1 MAEDN
6 KELINTLM
14 GMLGDNPE
22 EKIAEVL
29 SGLNIEKDSPT
40 VSYKEENGTGELEA
54 LLKIGNLF
62 SEISTEDNRACLL
75 NALKPFL
82 SEDKRPKVDSA
93 IKLLRLAKIA
103 EAAGK
108 TDILK
113 NFKL

>member
-1 MAEDN
+1 MADDS

-22 EKIAEVL
+22 EKIASVL
-29 SGLNIEKDSPT
+29 SGLNTEKDSP
-40 VSYKEENGTGELEA
+40 SASREEGNDTGELEA
-54 LLKIGNLF
+54 LFKIGNLF

-82 SEDKRPKVDSA
+82 SEGRRPKVDSA
-93 IKLLRLAKIA
+93 IKLLRLARIA